1 MALFFVYRKEQ
12 NMRNTEKTTEQTFES
27 VTEYNIGHTTYVV
40 VSKFDFSGESLEDV
54 IRRLMVREINTAA

>member
-1 MALFFVYRKEQ
+1 MALFFYRKEQ
-12 NMRNTEKTTEQTFES
+12 NMRNTEKTTEHTFES

-40 VSKFDFSGESLEDV
+40 VTKFDFSGESLEDV